1 MARRKNA
8 TQATAQASAPATQL
22 VELASLLAQLNPA
35 EIDTLTSVVKKQLAT
50 HQPTADVKPA
60 KAAKAKKPTASK
72 PQTREEALTAKYGD
86 KDARIAYLKA
96 QGRYNDPSRKDDF
109 DKAWSNYVAHCKSKG
124 VTRTKDLNR
133 KVAAAIRAN
142 GYAFTAKLLNA

>member
-1 MARRKNA
+1 MARRKN

-35 EIDTLTSVVKKQLAT
+35 EIDTLTSVVKKQPAT

-60 KAAKAKKPTASK
+60 KAGKAKKPTASK

-142 GYAFTAKLLNA
+142 GYKFTAKLLNA